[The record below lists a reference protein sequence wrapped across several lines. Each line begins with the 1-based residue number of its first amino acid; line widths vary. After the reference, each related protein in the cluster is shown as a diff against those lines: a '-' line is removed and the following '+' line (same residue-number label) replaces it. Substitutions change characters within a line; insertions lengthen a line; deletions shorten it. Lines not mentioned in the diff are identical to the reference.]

1 MTIFNLTRRVLPA
14 VVLLTL
20 SLVASL
26 APAEAMRE
34 PVGARNWA
42 FAVGLT
48 EALDAPLGE
57 AAAPAQPAQSDA
69 IAQSWDLAAQKLL
82 ALDHT
87 KVAAAIKQSAAV
99 PQKFS
104 CHVAAPNCNYQA
116 FMTPVRDQ
124 GACSSC
130 WVFAT
135 LGAWEGTY
143 ALRYGVQIDASE
155 QQVLTCTGGGNTCA
169 GGFWGNALALMK
181 ASPIGSEAAQPYLGK
196 AGKCRANP
204 ASPYKVA
211 DWGFVSISG
220 KTPPVALIKQA
231 LVQHGPVIAGI
242 TATTAFEGYT
252 GSIFNEPGAGPINHA
267 VVIVGW
273 DDRRQAWRVRN
284 SRSASW
290 GEAGY
295 GWVTYGSNHLGAWA
309 TWVQPEPPGA
319 VQLMQASSRIADLA
333 RQRTARLGQAWSQ
346 YRMAR

>member
-14 VVLLTL
+14 VVLLML

-26 APAEAMRE
+26 APAEAMRDLR
-34 PVGARNWA
+34 GARDWA
-42 FAVGLT
+42 ATVGVT
-48 EALDAPLGE
+48 EAFDAPLSGL
-57 AAAPAQPAQSDA
+57 APPPQPAKSDA
-69 IAQSWDLAAQKLL
+69 IAQSWDLAARRLL
-82 ALDHT
+82 ALDHA
-87 KVAAAIKQSAAV
+87 KVAAAVKRSAAS
-99 PQKFS
+99 PQRFL
-104 CHVAAPNCNYQA
+104 CHAAAPNCNYQA
-116 FMTPVRDQ
+116 FMTPVRNQ

-155 QQVLTCTGGGNTCA
+155 QQVLTCTGRGNTCA
-169 GGFWGNALALMK
+169 GGFWGDALVLMQ
-181 ASPIGSEAAQPYLGK
+181 ASPIGAEAAQPYLGK
-196 AGKCRANP
+196 SGKCRSNP

-211 DWGFVSISG
+211 AWGFVSVSNES
-220 KTPPVALIKQA
+220 PPIAVIKQA

-242 TATTAFEGYT
+242 TATPAFEGYT
-252 GSIFNEPGAGPINHA
+252 GGVFNEIGAGPINHA

-284 SRSASW
+284 SRGATW

-295 GWVTYGSNHLGAWA
+295 GWVSYGSNHLGAWA

-319 VQLMQASSRIADLA
+319 VQLMQASYRIADLA
-333 RQRTARLGQAWSQ
+333 RQRTVRLGQAWSQ